1 MVMGHNSKWGLL
13 TDSFCIVG
21 FYWECSS
28 RSIFYEY
35 PIMVDVKES
44 SAVWVIFVLGGPLE
58 RIMKY
63 NSTTF
68 FGANWAYDKVENI
81 LLMNFH

>member
-1 MVMGHNSKWGLL
+1 
-13 TDSFCIVG
+13 
-21 FYWECSS
+21 
-28 RSIFYEY
+28 
-35 PIMVDVKES
+35 MVDVKES
-44 SAVWVIFVLGGPLE
+44 SAVGVIFVWGVSLE
-58 RIMKY
+58 RIVKY